1 MVIKVSNG
9 YNNILSCKEHFN
21 QCLASVKPA
30 YKSGSTTNVGRKHK
44 FGGTGFRGG
53 VSIDFE
59 SIFMHLLLSQGRIH
73 WGGLTQKT
81 PQNMP
86 MF

>member
-30 YKSGSTTNVGRKHK
+30 YKSGSTTNAGRKHK
-44 FGGTGFRGG
+44 FGGLDFGVAFPLILSLFLCICFCHRDGFIGG
-53 VSIDFE
+53 A
-59 SIFMHLLLSQGRIH
+59 
-73 WGGLTQKT
+73 
-81 PQNMP
+81 
-86 MF
+86 